1 MLLSKFEHL
10 RRTNSPAVGYEIPTL
25 SDDPADNLTDIYVS
39 LDVWAAG
46 VVSFVGVDGVT
57 YTTPSI
63 SGSMLPYRIDVAI
76 KRVWSTGTTVAASD
90 LRGLK

>member
-10 RRTNSPAVGYEIPTL
+10 RRTNSPAVGSEQPTL
-25 SDDPADNLTDIYVS
+25 SDSADLTDIYVS
-39 LDVWAAG
+39 LVVFAAG
-46 VVSFVGVDGVT
+46 DVKFTGVNNVADT
-57 YTTPSI
+57 WTIPES
-63 SGSMLPYRIDVAI
+63 SLPFIIPVAM